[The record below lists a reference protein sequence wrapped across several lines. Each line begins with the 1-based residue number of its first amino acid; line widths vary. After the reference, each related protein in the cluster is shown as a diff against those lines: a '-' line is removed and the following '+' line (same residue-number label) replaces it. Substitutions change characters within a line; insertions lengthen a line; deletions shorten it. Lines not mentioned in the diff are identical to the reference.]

1 MVKVV
6 TGRDI
11 SSLIRATFSDESTPP
26 DSSTPNGTSD
36 TMRRAIDCFSS
47 RVSSATA
54 SSSLKSLGES
64 ILVASGRQ
72 SHHCRAAARPVWS
85 MVIRWPA
92 GSLKMPLKSVSGAGV
107 TMKVR

>member
-1 MVKVV
+1 MVNVV

-11 SSLIRATFSDESTPP
+11 SSLISATFSDESTPP

-36 TMRRAIDCFSS
+36 TIRRAIDCLSR

-54 SSSLKSLGES
+54 SSSPRSFSVS
-64 ILVASGRQ
+64 IRARSGRE
-72 SHHCRAAARPVWS
+72 SHHRSARAPRPS
-85 MVIRWPA
+85 IAILWPA
-92 GSLKMPLKSVSGAGV
+92 GILKMPRNIVSGAGA